1 MPFERP
7 VTILSFCHKEILGLR
22 HFSLCREVSKGRC
35 LFWGDSLHCLG
46 FFISYS
52 HGVVNVVNLE
62 YCRRGYNCSP
72 PLIFVLADWLRWVM
86 DSQKLFFFVLF
97 CLEVHI
103 LYIIAR
109 AVTLILAFT
118 SLRDL
123 PPRAYETVNW
133 TTLIP
138 HV

>member
-1 MPFERP
+1 MWR
-7 VTILSFCHKEILGLR
+7 
-22 HFSLCREVSKGRC
+22 
-35 LFWGDSLHCLG
+35 
-46 FFISYS
+46 ISSVAAAITALPIYI
-52 HGVVNVVNLE
+52 
-62 YCRRGYNCSP
+62 

-109 AVTLILAFT
+109 AVILILAFT

-123 PPRAYETVNW
+123 PPRAVYETVNW
-133 TTLIP
+133 TTFIP